1 MKKIAIITGGSRGIG
16 AAVAVCLAKNKYD
29 IAISYKENKK
39 MAEKILTKIH
49 NYGSSAIAVK
59 VDLGNEKDIQNLF
72 DTVDKKLGR
81 ICALVN
87 NAAELGK
94 VMCIEDFD
102 SKILERIFA
111 VNLIG
116 PMLSAKEAVHRMSPK
131 YGGKGGVIINIS
143 STASYIGGAGEYVHY
158 AVSKGGINTLT
169 IGMANELSKDN
180 IRVNSVVP
188 GLTNTEFLNP
198 LGGKN
203 RIKEKENIIPIGR
216 AGEPEEIA
224 EAVAWLLSDSANYI
238 TGASLKVSGG
248 L

>member
-1 MKKIAIITGGSRGIG
+1 MKRIAVITGGSRGIG
-16 AAVAVCLAKNKYD
+16 AAIALCLAKQNYD
-29 IAISYKENKK
+29 IAISYKKNKIK
-39 MAEKILTKIH
+39 ADKIVNKIRS
-49 NYGSSAIAVK
+49 YGSSAIAVK
-59 VDLGNEKDIQNLF
+59 VDLGKEKNIINLF
-72 DTVDKKLGR
+72 NTVDKKLGR
-81 ICALVN
+81 MYALVN
-87 NAAELGK
+87 NAAELGE
-94 VMCIEDFD
+94 VMSIRDFE
-102 SKILERIFA
+102 SKILERIFS

-116 PMLSAKEAVHRMSPK
+116 PMLCAKEAVHRLSTN

-188 GLTNTEFLNP
+188 GLTNTDFLNP
-198 LGGKN
+198 LGGRK
-203 RIKEKENIIPIGR
+203 RIKEKENIVPIGR
-216 AGEPEEIA
+216 AGEPKEIA
-224 EAVAWLLSDSANYI
+224 EAVAWLLSDSASYI

>member
-1 MKKIAIITGGSRGIG
+1 MKKIIQKDFVSLKPNK
-16 AAVAVCLAKNKYD
+16 VNKCL
-29 IAISYKENKK
+29 
-39 MAEKILTKIH
+39 
-49 NYGSSAIAVK
+49 
-59 VDLGNEKDIQNLF
+59 NLF

-203 RIKEKENIIPIGR
+203 RIKEKENIITIGR

>member
-1 MKKIAIITGGSRGIG
+1 M
-16 AAVAVCLAKNKYD
+16 
-29 IAISYKENKK
+29 YKRQ
-39 MAEKILTKIH
+39 
-49 NYGSSAIAVK
+49 AIAVK

-81 ICALVN
+81 ISALVN

-169 IGMANELSKDN
+169 TVSYTH
-180 IRVNSVVP
+180 
-188 GLTNTEFLNP
+188 LTLPT
-198 LGGKN
+198 
-203 RIKEKENIIPIGR
+203 
-216 AGEPEEIA
+216 
-224 EAVAWLLSDSANYI
+224 SD
-238 TGASLKVSGG
+238 LV
-248 L
+248 